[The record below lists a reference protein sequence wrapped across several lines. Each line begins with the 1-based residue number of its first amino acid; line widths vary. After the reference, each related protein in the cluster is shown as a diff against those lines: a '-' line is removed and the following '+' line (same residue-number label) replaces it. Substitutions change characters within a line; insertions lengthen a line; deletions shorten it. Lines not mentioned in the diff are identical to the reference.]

1 MTMKSYRTVALPAA
15 AWAWLAPL
23 LVAATWASLAPPL
36 AAADLTVYFGTHTA
50 GPGKGFSVAH
60 FNTET
65 GALSKPEF
73 LLETPAPAYFVIA
86 PGGRRLYSCNSTGFV
101 SAYSIDPATAQL
113 HLINQKPS
121 GGGDPS
127 YISLDTTGHYV
138 FVANY
143 DGGNIAAWAL
153 ASDGSLGERT
163 AFVQHTGSG
172 VNPQRQMH
180 AFAHSIRVDPTNR
193 FVLVADLGLDKLFVY
208 KFNAAD
214 GSLAPN
220 DPPFARSAPGS
231 GARHVVFHPN
241 GRWVYLITE
250 MGSTITLFDWD
261 TRRGALSE
269 VQTVSTLPKDFQG
282 KSACSEIMVH
292 PNGRFVYA
300 SNRGR
305 DSIAVFS
312 VDAETGRL
320 TPIQDVPSGGKTPR
334 NFDLDPTAHWLLV
347 TNHDSNNAMVFRI
360 GPNTGKLTP
369 VGQPVEVPYP
379 FCPRFLAR

>member
-1 MTMKSYRTVALPAA
+1 MKTHRTVSLLLAA
-15 AWAWLAPL
+15 AWVALAL
-23 LVAATWASLAPPL
+23 PPA

-50 GPGKGFSVAH
+50 GPGKGFSVSH
-60 FNTET
+60 FDTVT

-73 LLETPAPAYFVIA
+73 LLEDPSPAFFVIA
-86 PGGRRLYSCNSTGFV
+86 PGGRRLYACNSTGFV
-101 SAYSIDPATAQL
+101 SAYSIDPATA
-113 HLINQKPS
+113 HLKPINRKPS

-127 YISLDTTGHYV
+127 YISLDRTGRYV

-153 ASDGSLGERT
+153 DPDGSLGERT
-163 AFVQHTGSG
+163 AFVQHTGSS
-172 VNPQRQMH
+172 VNPQRQSH
-180 AFAHSIRVDPTNR
+180 AFAHSIQVDPTNR
-193 FVLVADLGLDKLFVY
+193 FALVADLGLDRLFVY
-208 KFNAAD
+208 KFNAGD
-214 GSLAPN
+214 GSLTAN
-220 DPPFARSAPGS
+220 DPPFAKAAPGS
-231 GARHVVFHPN
+231 GPRHVVFHPN

-250 MGSTITLFDWD
+250 MGSTIMLFDWD
-261 TRRGALSE
+261 TKRGALSE

-282 KSACSEIMVH
+282 ASTCAEVEVH

-312 VDAETGRL
+312 VDPKTGRL

-334 NFDLDPTAHWLLV
+334 NFDMDPTAHWLLV
-347 TNHDSNNAMVFRI
+347 TNHGSNSVTVFGI
-360 GPNTGKLTP
+360 DQQTGMLTP
-369 VGQPVEVPYP
+369 AGQPLDVPYP